1 MSEHSSI
8 KDQVKG
14 KFHQVNGKIKETAGK
29 LLNNQEMEDKGKKE
43 NLSGKVQDKIGQA
56 EKVLGM

>member
-1 MSEHSSI
+1 MNERSSVKDRI
-8 KDQVKG
+8 KG
-14 KFHQVNGKIKETAGK
+14 TFHQVNGKIKETAGR
-29 LLNNQEMEDKGKKE
+29 LVGNQELEAEGRKE